1 MTVGGKHILIVG
13 SVNMDL
19 MLRCGH
25 LPGAGETVLG
35 AGFNTAPG
43 GKGANQAI
51 AAARLGAKVA
61 FVGCVGDDAFGQ
73 AAFDALQAEGINT
86 QYLSRES
93 GAATGVAM
101 VITDEAGENCIALA
115 PGANALLSPAHIDAA
130 QALFADASML
140 ICQLESPLATVRH
153 AIRVAVRHGVPV
165 LLNPAPSQ
173 ALPADLLRDID
184 WLVPNA
190 GEAAALS
197 GLGADAQ
204 ASAAQ
209 SAELL
214 RLAGPRTVLV
224 TMGSDGVVAATAQ
237 GCIHRPAIHVQAVD
251 TTGAGDTF
259 VGALAAARFQGLAL
273 EAAIDLA
280 QRAAAFS
287 VTRGGAQ
294 ASMPRLADLHLPST
308 PTGTPSGM
316 RLGTG

>member
-1 MTVGGKHILIVG
+1 MGSKHIVIVG

-19 MLRCGH
+19 MLCCPH

-35 AGFNTAPG
+35 AGFTTAPG
-43 GKGANQAI
+43 GKGANQAV

-61 FVGCVGDDAFGQ
+61 FIGCVGDDAFGQ
-73 AAFDALQAEGINT
+73 TAFDALQAEGIDT

-130 QALFADASML
+130 RRLFGDASML
-140 ICQLESPLATVRH
+140 ICQLESPLATVCH
-153 AIRVAVRHGVPV
+153 AIGIAIAHGVPV

-173 ALPADLLRDID
+173 PLPADLLRDID

-197 GLGADAQ
+197 GLGADEQ
-204 ASAAQ
+204 VSAAQ

-214 RLAGPRTVLV
+214 RLAGARTVLV
-224 TMGSDGVVAATAQ
+224 TLGSNGVAASTARGTFQRPAPRVVA
-237 GCIHRPAIHVQAVD
+237 VD
-251 TTGAGDTF
+251 STGAGDTF

-287 VTRGGAQ
+287 VTRRGAQ
-294 ASMPRLADLHLPST
+294 ASMPRLADLQIPST
-308 PTGTPSGM
+308 PTGAPSGTT
-316 RLGTG
+316 LGKG